1 MPVNLQKN
9 AESMMYYYT
18 DENSNTYGPFSVEQ
32 LIPKINKDTLVYRE
46 GISWTNAD
54 KIDELKPYFFNQNNT
69 VAFGSVKDDQSTLVI
84 KKKYFSAPFSFNG
97 RIRRMEY
104 GLSLIIYL
112 VIYSSIFSKINDNSY
127 ASFFLIP
134 LVWFILA
141 QGAKRCHDRGNSGWY
156 QLIPFYVLWMIF
168 AEGDFNEN
176 EYGQSPK

>member
-9 AESMMYYYT
+9 DEIMMYYYS
-18 DENSNTYGPFSVEQ
+18 DENSNTYGPFSIEQ
-32 LIPKINKDTLVYRE
+32 LIPKIDSNTLVYRD

-54 KIDELKPYFFNQNNT
+54 KIDELKPYFINKKKTEDPRT
-69 VAFGSVKDDQSTLVI
+69 VSNEPISNIG

-104 GLSLIIYL
+104 GISFIIYIF
-112 VIYSSIFSKINDNSY
+112 IYTSIYNKINDNSY

-156 QLIPFYVLWMIF
+156 QIIPFYMFWMIF